1 MAAAATSEAPKRMLT
16 VVDTVKS
23 ICRKAEEA
31 AFPNL
36 PKEKLPVSVAVTT
49 KAGLTND
56 FQNNSAMALFGMS
69 KKAEGGSPYKS
80 PAEVATALIDA
91 IRAADDEGIFEK
103 LEPAGGFI
111 NIWLSAAWQANRV
124 MSILQHGVLPPAD
137 AKRKVVVDFS
147 SPNVAKEMH
156 VGHLRSTIIGDTICR
171 MLSFCGHEVVR
182 VNHVGDWGTQFGMLI
197 SHLKAVFPDYAT
209 KPPPIGDLQQFY
221 KDAKKIF
228 DEDED
233 FKKRAHEEVVRLQGG
248 DGASRFAWNAICE
261 VSRREFEKVYSRLD
275 VKLTEVGESF
285 YNEYIPPV
293 LNHLS
298 QIGVVTASDGARVI
312 WPKGTKQEQPLIVQK
327 GDGGFG
333 YDSTDMAAIWYRL
346 FQLEADQ
353 LVYVT
358 DAGQAGHF
366 ELVFAAA
373 VDAGWVEGGKHRI
386 DHVPFGLVCGPDG
399 KKYKTRS
406 GEVVRLVDLL
416 DEAVSRMYQGM
427 VEHNKERVER
437 EKEKTDAKQ
446 DDVTM
451 AGMGEDEMKAAAK
464 VLGYGAVKYADL
476 KGNRNSNYIFDYDR
490 MLDPKGDTAV
500 YMLYTGARLASIL
513 RKAGVPRGSPALA
526 ALVARAALQ
535 PKEEA
540 EMAVTA
546 CLIRFQEVL
555 ERAVFTLLPNYLCD
569 YLYELCGKA
578 SVFVRECKVL
588 GVPEQDSRLLLCSAI
603 LKVIESTLDLLGIGF
618 LDRI

>member
-1 MAAAATSEAPKRMLT
+1 
-16 VVDTVKS
+16 
-23 ICRKAEEA
+23 
-31 AFPNL
+31 
-36 PKEKLPVSVAVTT
+36 
-49 KAGLTND
+49 
-56 FQNNSAMALFGMS
+56 
-69 KKAEGGSPYKS
+69 
-80 PAEVATALIDA
+80 
-91 IRAADDEGIFEK
+91 
-103 LEPAGGFI
+103 
-111 NIWLSAAWQANRV
+111 
-124 MSILQHGVLPPAD
+124 
-137 AKRKVVVDFS
+137 
-147 SPNVAKEMH
+147 MH
-156 VGHLRSTIIGDTICR
+156 TLHARTY
-171 MLSFCGHEVVR
+171 
-182 VNHVGDWGTQFGMLI
+182 Q
-197 SHLKAVFPDYAT
+197 AVFPDYAT
-209 KPPPIGDLQQFY
+209 KPPPIADLQQFY
-221 KDAKKIF
+221 KDSKKKF

-233 FKKRAHEEVVRLQGG
+233 FKKLAHEEVVRLQGG
-248 DGASRFAWNAICE
+248 DGSSRYAWGQICD
-261 VSRREFEKVYSRLD
+261 VSRREFEKVYGRLD

-293 LNHLS
+293 LDHLQ
-298 QIGVVTASDGARVI
+298 QIGVVTDSNGALVI
-312 WPKGTKQEQPLIVQK
+312 WPPGTVHEQPLIVRK
-327 GDGGFG
+327 SDGGFG

-346 FQLEADQ
+346 FEKQAKWI
-353 LVYVT
+353 VYVT
-358 DAGQAGHF
+358 DAGQASHF

-373 VDAGWVEGGKHRI
+373 AHAGWVDPATRI

-416 DEAVSRMYQGM
+416 DEAVARMYQGM

-437 EKEKTDAKQ
+437 EKEKANGQ
-446 DDVTM
+446 VDVTM
-451 AGMGEDEMKAAAK
+451 GEEEMQAAAK

-513 RKAGVPRGSPALA
+513 RKAGVPRGSAALA
-526 ALVARAALQ
+526 ALVARAQLA

-540 EMAVTA
+540 ERAIA
-546 CLIRFQEVL
+546 SCLIRFQEVL

-588 GVPEQDSRLLLCSAI
+588 GVPEQDSRLLLCTAI